1 MNKEKSDC
9 LLTVIIPFLNEGKEV
24 EATIRSLKEHTQIP
38 FEIILINDAST
49 DGFDY
54 KSVAMRYN
62 CIFREHHQREGVAK
76 SRDEGVLMAKT
87 PYILLLDAH
96 MRIYQNDWQ
105 ERIIEHLT
113 HVEKD
118 EHDFVSSLNSALS
131 YCAGKYIIRVD
142 VDDYSY
148 RNRLQE
154 QITFLESNP
163 DITICASYMEKM
175 DSGTLMANQISGYIK
190 NFLEILLLGNPIAH
204 PTVAIRKD
212 FLYRNNLVYKHNF
225 PFAEDYQ
232 LWVDIAKCGGSG
244 YILPIPLVQYRI
256 SETQV
261 SFINVKQQEQSAYM
275 IKRDLLNYFFETNP
289 QIKTTLQA
297 YLNAMQGMVE
307 IGAMTTN
314 EIFEIFYA
322 VFIRLKLNK
331 ENS

>member
-1 MNKEKSDC
+1 MVLLKQGRKSSIASVLLPIYNGEHYLEQC
-9 LLTVIIPFLNEGKEV
+9 LNSILNQTQDDFEVIIVDDG
-24 EATIRSLKEHTQIP
+24 
-38 FEIILINDAST
+38 ST
-49 DGFDY
+49 DESIS
-54 KSVAMRYN
+54 SVLRY
-62 CIFREHHQREGVAK
+62 
-76 SRDEGVLMAKT
+76 SD
-87 PYILLLDAH
+87 
-96 MRIYQNDWQ
+96 
-105 ERIIEHLT
+105 ERITLLAN
-113 HVEKD
+113 

-261 SFINVKQQEQSAYM
+261 SFIN
-275 IKRDLLNYFFETNP
+275 T
-289 QIKTTLQA
+289 
-297 YLNAMQGMVE
+297 
-307 IGAMTTN
+307 
-314 EIFEIFYA
+314 
-322 VFIRLKLNK
+322 
-331 ENS
+331 

>member
-1 MNKEKSDC
+1 MVLLKQGRKSSIASVLLPIYNGEHYLEQC
-9 LLTVIIPFLNEGKEV
+9 LNSILNQTQDDFEVIIVDDG
-24 EATIRSLKEHTQIP
+24 
-38 FEIILINDAST
+38 ST
-49 DGFDY
+49 DESIS
-54 KSVAMRYN
+54 SVLRY
-62 CIFREHHQREGVAK
+62 
-76 SRDEGVLMAKT
+76 SD
-87 PYILLLDAH
+87 
-96 MRIYQNDWQ
+96 
-105 ERIIEHLT
+105 ERITLLAN
-113 HVEKD
+113 

-261 SFINVKQQEQSAYM
+261 SFINAKQQEQSAYM